1 MLTHEIRNQLLVDE
15 LQLGNRL
22 NQDIQISDHADFAL
36 LLAMLSHD
44 VTDNPEFSSSE
55 SKLKEEDLR
64 KKFNL
69 LPEQKNMLKLQTLTE
84 LRQLLNNL
92 QIMV

>member
-22 NQDIQISDHADFAL
+22 NQDIQTSDHADFAL

-55 SKLKEEDLR
+55 AKLKEEDLR
-64 KKFNL
+64 KKIQ
-69 LPEQKNMLKLQTLTE
+69 PSARAKK
-84 LRQLLNNL
+84 
-92 QIMV
+92 IC

>member
-55 SKLKEEDLR
+55 SKLKEEEFKEKNSTFCQS
-64 KKFNL
+64 KK
-69 LPEQKNMLKLQTLTE
+69 
-84 LRQLLNNL
+84 
-92 QIMV
+92 IC